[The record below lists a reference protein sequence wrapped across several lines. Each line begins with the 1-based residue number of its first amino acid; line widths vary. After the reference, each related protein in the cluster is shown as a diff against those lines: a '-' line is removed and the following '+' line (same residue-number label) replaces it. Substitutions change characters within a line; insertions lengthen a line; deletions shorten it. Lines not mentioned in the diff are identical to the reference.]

1 MGLFFTSL
9 LWTLKILEIKIKD
22 YRMISGLYDFSKI
35 VFRKRK
41 SNTNSTAVFEEMQG
55 RVSVLIN
62 KETITSKECLT
73 YKNMTI

>member
-9 LWTLKILEIKIKD
+9 LWTLEILEIKTKD
-22 YRMISGLYDFSKI
+22 YRMISGLYDFSKM

-55 RVSVLIN
+55 RVSVLIK

-73 YKNMTI
+73 YENMTI